1 MTFQAFMNPWH
12 QHRLDTKEKR
22 LDRWQSNRSQCHKVS
37 THVSLTAISL
47 VLLCH
52 VSAQMPQELTVV
64 LTCPCFQHSLKIFQ
78 LLLLLGSC
86 RQRSRPSQSQECE
99 VCGSKTL
106 RPITPSL
113 RPPNTPSSPPS
124 EAPVR
129 RPSAFLVSTT
139 EAMMWSRK
147 FGRLLFSL
155 SLWQTKD
162 KFWLP
167 SKVLVLPVE

>member
-1 MTFQAFMNPWH
+1 MTA
-12 QHRLDTKEKR
+12 QHKLKKKKFK
-22 LDRWQSNRSQCHKVS
+22 QSDLLIFY
-37 THVSLTAISL
+37 HVSIKDFVILIM
-47 VLLCH
+47 VF
-52 VSAQMPQELTVV
+52 
-64 LTCPCFQHSLKIFQ
+64 TCPCFQHSLKIFQ

-86 RQRSRPSQSQECE
+86 RQRSRPSQSQEWE

-113 RPPNTPSSPPS
+113 RAPNTPSSPPS
-124 EAPVR
+124 AAPVR

-155 SLWQTKD
+155 SLWQTKE
-162 KFWLP
+162 KI
-167 SKVLVLPVE
+167 LVTQLCRCTS